1 MRVFGRSP
9 GAVVAIIVAAVASS
23 LLTFVILIGAGL
35 IRGLISMPSG
45 PDLPLQFAVFLSI
58 LFFWAPAFALIPAA
72 ILGFVVERPLSR
84 WLIGRHQGGF
94 VEHLIVVVTAALFLW
109 LLLRLAVVLVGPQ
122 TQLVDIPSLVVF
134 AVVGFCSALSWWL
147 LVILPGRRP

>member
-1 MRVFGRSP
+1 MRAFGRSP
-9 GAVVAIIVAAVASS
+9 GAVVAIIAAAVASS
-23 LLTFVILIGAGL
+23 LLTFVILIATGPGRIGL
-35 IRGLISMPSG
+35 PSG
-45 PDLPLQFAVFLSI
+45 PDVPLQIAVFLSI
-58 LFFWAPAFALIPAA
+58 LFIWAPAFALIPAA

-109 LLLRLAVVLVGPQ
+109 LLLRIAVVLVGPQ

-134 AVVGFCSALSWWL
+134 AVIGFCSALSWWL